1 MLLVSHYV
9 FSGQVDLDDLPV
21 LIQDTQ
27 SELIILLFRE
37 VLGEGAGE
45 SLFFS
50 HPQYL
55 PTPHLGFSLGG
66 GWRSCSLLRH
76 CSEAG
81 EYHMFKVSTTRF
93 IFLTAP
99 SNGCGYNRVTPA

>member
-50 HPQYL
+50 HSQYL
-55 PTPHLGFSLGG
+55 LCSHPPPRLFSWWWLAELLPT
-66 GWRSCSLLRH
+66 
-76 CSEAG
+76 EA
-81 EYHMFKVSTTRF
+81 F
-93 IFLTAP
+93 
-99 SNGCGYNRVTPA
+99 

>member
-1 MLLVSHYV
+1 MLLVSRYV

-37 VLGEGAGE
+37 VLGEDAGE

-55 PTPHLGFSLGG
+55 LRSHLSFSLGG
-66 GWRSCSLLRH
+66 LWGSCS
-76 CSEAG
+76 
-81 EYHMFKVSTTRF
+81 Y
-93 IFLTAP
+93 
-99 SNGCGYNRVTPA
+99 